1 MSQFS
6 EKLPAFS
13 TWIDVLRYQSM
24 NKGAKLAYTFID
36 GQSELETLTY
46 SRLDQRARAVAAMLE
61 SMMRSGERAL
71 LLYPPGLEYIVA
83 FMGCIY
89 AGVIPVPAYPP
100 KSSRTKRH
108 LPRLKSIFTDCQ
120 PCVILTVS
128 SHLSSCEQV
137 FPRIGCASP
146 THLLATDTIP
156 DDCANNWIEPVL
168 KTDSLAFLQYTS
180 GSTAFPKGVM
190 VTHGNL
196 LHNEWLIKTAFEHT
210 EESIVVGWLPFYHDM
225 GLIGNVLQPLYLG
238 THCVL
243 MSPISFLQDPLQW
256 LSAISRYKATTS
268 GGPNFAYELCVQKVR
283 KEDRINLDLSSWS
296 VAFCGAERVRAE
308 TLERFTS
315 AFKAS
320 GFRRE
325 AFYPCYGLAE
335 ATLIVSGGRKS
346 APPIAR
352 SFRSADFEKDK
363 PPKFSAER
371 VCTLIG
377 CGRSLQEQRTL
388 IVDPDSHLKCEPG
401 KIGEIW
407 VSGNSVAKGYW
418 QKPAETQTIFQAS
431 TSDGEQGPFL
441 RTGDL
446 GFIFQDELFIS
457 GRLKDLIIIGGYN
470 YYPEDIELAVDKA
483 HDALRQGY
491 GAAFSIEIGEEEKL
505 VIVQEVKRK
514 YHHANLSEA
523 IFSVRQAVAEEH
535 GLQPHEVVLVRAGS
549 IPKTSSGKIQR
560 YVCRSQFIEKS
571 LDVLKCEDIDETFPE
586 LNGDLLT
593 REAIM
598 TGDSGSPES
607 QLELYLLKQA
617 AKVLRVHPSRLNP
630 KSSLNSLGIDSLM
643 AVQMASQLELN
654 LQVTISMAKVLGAT
668 SFRELALFILNQIAE
683 SVARDTTS
691 ENPMVVR
698 NGLQRINDRPTQ
710 PRSETS
716 DTTTIF
722 PITWQQ
728 QSLWLQ
734 HQTNPANSQ
743 GLNILIAIRLKGHLQ
758 VRALEQSFNALV
770 RRHAIFRT
778 TYSFVDEKLVQIVES
793 PVAVS
798 LPVDS
803 LVMIPA
809 REAEV
814 SRRAAREA
822 QSLLNLATG
831 PLIRPHLFEMAPEE
845 HVLFILTHHI
855 ACDGLSIQLL
865 LKDISK
871 LYQIFSENKEPHQTL
886 PEAPAQYCRLG
897 QRQPAGE
904 MPKNWD
910 AELQYWKQ
918 QLGGTL
924 AELMLPRDQA
934 PTKTLGSRRAHE
946 QIVIS
951 ETMATALKA
960 LSKSEEVTIFMVLLS
975 AFKILFCRCSQQT
988 DVVIGSSIAN
998 RNSADVQEIIGPFA
1012 NAVALRTSLEGN
1024 PDVREILKRVKQA
1037 TLGACANQEVPFD
1050 AVLREIGFKTGRATP
1065 FNAIFLFQNFF
1076 VPDWN
1081 MSGVA
1086 AQLEEFETD
1095 LGNSELVLAIY
1106 QKAGTLVGTFKFN
1119 TDLYARE
1126 TVRDLIT
1133 SYLLI
1138 LEQMVK
1144 APETEI
1150 SQFRIIESLAEKS
1163 AQSACQKVTIA
1174 VAATFVSDL
1183 VSSSLDFWMEELGIP
1198 GRIEFAPYNQL
1209 IQQLLDPESL
1219 FSTNQNGLNVILVR
1233 FADWCHDAEGKTN
1246 GDSLASLVEKRM
1258 DEFIAALKA
1267 AAAKSSVPY
1276 IVCTCPSES
1285 ESFPTCTCL
1294 FQELEC
1300 RLRVE
1305 SSSIENVHFVAGSE
1319 MLALYPVPLIY
1330 DRCTDELGHI
1340 PYGPAVFT
1348 ALGTILARKVHA
1360 LHATAY
1366 KVIVLDC
1373 DQTLW
1378 KGICAEN
1385 GLEEIEIDCAR
1396 EALQTF
1402 MIAQHDSGMLLCLAS
1417 KNEETDVLE
1426 VFERHPAMRL
1436 KLDHITARQINWNL
1450 KSDNLKLL
1458 SKQLNLGLE
1467 SFIFIDDSP
1476 LECVEVEAACPEVLV
1491 LQLPDNP
1498 EDIPKFLNHVWSF
1511 DKLRITEEDKRRA
1524 GFYRQNMQREQLR
1537 SEAMTLSDFISSLN
1551 LECDISEMKPNQVGR
1566 VAQLTQRTNQF
1577 NTTAIRRSESEIVT
1591 FCHRTNHNCFVA
1603 EARDRLG
1610 DYGMVG
1616 AMFIEEASKV
1626 LRVDSF
1632 LLSCRALGRGIEH
1645 LMLSYLGRRGLERG
1659 LEEIHVIMSH
1669 TSKNRPAV
1677 AFFEGAGG
1685 KFIEEPG
1692 NRITFEI
1699 PVIVAASTKYA
1710 PPQEATASVPVRVQT
1725 NTSSTH
1731 YQLSSNTAT
1740 RIATQ
1745 LYSVERIEKAMH
1757 DQQQRRRSAVEQN
1770 AYAPPN
1776 TPIED
1781 ALVTIWGAIL
1791 RLDRVG
1797 IHDNFIELGG
1807 HSLLGTVLV
1816 SRIKKVL
1823 GVELP
1828 LNVILEKPTIAQLAE
1843 IIEQEAIGQMTAQD
1857 IDAAVQELEAISDEQ
1872 AELLLRNEAAH
1883 FGLNREDRQ

>member
-6 EKLPAFS
+6 EKLPVFS
-13 TWIDVLRYQSM
+13 TWVDVLRYQSM
-24 NKGAKLAYTFID
+24 HKGVKLAYTFID
-36 GQSELETLTY
+36 GQNELETLTY
-46 SRLDQRARAVAAMLE
+46 LRLDQRARAVAATLE
-61 SMMRSGERAL
+61 SMMRTGERAL

-89 AGVIPVPAYPP
+89 AGVVPVPAYPP
-100 KSSRTKRH
+100 RSSRTQRY
-108 LPRLKSIFTDCQ
+108 LPRLKSIFADSQ
-120 PCVILTVS
+120 PSAILTVS
-128 SHLSSCEQV
+128 SHRSSCEQV
-137 FPRIGCASP
+137 FPGNASP
-146 THLLATDTIP
+146 THLLATDIIP
-156 DDCANNWIEPVL
+156 DDCANDWTQPVL
-168 KTDSLAFLQYTS
+168 KADSLAFLQYTS

-190 VTHGNL
+190 ITHGNL
-196 LHNEWLIKTAFEHT
+196 LHNEWLIKEAFEHT
-210 EESIVVGWLPFYHDM
+210 EESIVAGWLPFYHDM

-238 THCVL
+238 THCIL
-243 MSPISFLQDPLQW
+243 MSPLSFLQDPLQW

-283 KEDRINLDLSSWS
+283 EEDRPNLDLSSWS

-308 TLERFTS
+308 TLERFTR
-315 AFKAS
+315 AFATS

-335 ATLIVSGGRKS
+335 ATLIVSGGKKS
-346 APPIAR
+346 APPITR
-352 SFRSADFEKDK
+352 SFRSADPEKDK
-363 PPKFSAER
+363 LPNLSAER

-377 CGRSLQEQRTL
+377 CGRSLQEQRIL

-407 VSGNSVAKGYW
+407 VSGDSVAQGYW
-418 QKPAETQTIFQAS
+418 QNPEQTQTIFQAS
-431 TSDGEQGPFL
+431 TSDGERPFL

-446 GFIFQDELFIS
+446 GFIFQDELFIC

-470 YYPEDIELAVDKA
+470 YYPEDIELTVDKA
-483 HDALRQGY
+483 HEALRQGY
-491 GAAFSIEIGEEEKL
+491 GAAFSIEIGDEETL

-514 YHHANLSEA
+514 FHHTNLSEA
-523 IFSVRQAVAEEH
+523 IFAIRQAIAEEH

-549 IPKTSSGKIQR
+549 VPKTSSGKIQR
-560 YVCRSQFIEKS
+560 YVCRSQYLEKS
-571 LDVLKCEDIDETFPE
+571 LDVLKSDDIDEASPE
-586 LNGDLLT
+586 PDGALLT

-598 TGDSGSPES
+598 TGDSGSQVS
-607 QLELYLLKQA
+607 RLELYVLQQA

-630 KSSLNSLGIDSLM
+630 ESSLNSLGIDSLM
-643 AVQMASQLELN
+643 AVQMASELELN
-654 LQVTISMAKVLGAT
+654 LHVAIPMAKVLGAT
-668 SFRELALFILNQIAE
+668 SFRDLALVIQNQLAE
-683 SVARDTTS
+683 SVAGGPTS
-691 ENPMVVR
+691 ENLMVVH
-698 NGLQRINDRPTQ
+698 NGLQRMDDRPAQ
-710 PRSETS
+710 PRFETS
-716 DTTTIF
+716 DAAHVF

-743 GLNILIAIRLKGHLQ
+743 ALNILIAIRLKGHLH
-758 VRALEQSFNALV
+758 VKALEQSINALV

-778 TYSFVDEKLVQIVES
+778 TYSLVDEKLVQTIEP
-793 PVAVS
+793 PVAVD

-803 LVMIPA
+803 LVIVPA
-809 REAEV
+809 RETEI

-831 PLIRPHLFEMAPEE
+831 PLIRPRLFEMAPGE

-865 LKDISK
+865 LKDLSQ
-871 LYQIFSENKEPHQTL
+871 LYQIFSENKEPRQTL
-886 PEAPAQYCRLG
+886 PETPAQYCTLG

-904 MPKNWD
+904 MPRNWD
-910 AELQYWKQ
+910 AELQYWKR

-924 AELMLPRDQA
+924 AELMLPRDKA
-934 PTKTLGSRRAHE
+934 PAKILSSRRAHE
-946 QIVIS
+946 QIVIP
-951 ETMATALKA
+951 EALATALKA
-960 LSKSEEVTIFMVLLS
+960 LSKSEDVTVFMVLLS
-975 AFKILFCRCSQQT
+975 AFKILLSRCSQQA

-998 RNSADVQEIIGPFA
+998 RTSADIQETIGPFT
-1012 NAVALRTSLEGN
+1012 NAVALRTSLTGN
-1024 PDVREILKRVKQA
+1024 PDVREIFKRVKQT

-1050 AVLREIGFKTGRATP
+1050 AVLREIGSKTGRATL

-1076 VPDWN
+1076 VSDWN
-1081 MSGVA
+1081 MGGVA

-1095 LGNSELVLAIY
+1095 LGNSELVMAIY
-1106 QKAGTLVGTFKFN
+1106 QKAGSLVGTFKFN
-1119 TDLYARE
+1119 TDLYERE
-1126 TVRDLIT
+1126 TVQDLIT

-1138 LEQMVK
+1138 LEQIVK
-1144 APETEI
+1144 APETKL

-1163 AQSACQKVTIA
+1163 SRSASRTATIA

-1183 VSSSLDFWMEELGIP
+1183 VGSSLDFWMEELGIP
-1198 GRIEFAPYNQL
+1198 GRIEFAPYNQV

-1219 FSTNQNGLNVILVR
+1219 FATNQNGLNVILLR
-1233 FADWCHDAEGKTN
+1233 FADWCRGAEGKTE
-1246 GDSLASLVEKRM
+1246 GDSLTSLVEKRM
-1258 DEFIAALKA
+1258 EEFIAALKA
-1267 AAAKSSVPY
+1267 AAAKSRVSY

-1285 ESFPTCTCL
+1285 ESYPACTGIFP
-1294 FQELEC
+1294 ELEC

-1305 SSSIENVHFVAGSE
+1305 SSSIANVHFVAGSE
-1319 MLALYPVPLIY
+1319 MLALYPVPVIY
-1330 DRCTDELGHI
+1330 DRCTDKLGHV
-1340 PYGPAVFT
+1340 PYSPVVFT

-1360 LHATAY
+1360 LHATAP

-1385 GLEEIEIDCAR
+1385 RLEEIEIDPAR

-1436 KLDHITARQINWNL
+1436 KLDHIAARQINWDL

-1458 SKQLNLGLE
+1458 STQLNLGLE

-1476 LECVEVEAACPEVLV
+1476 LECAEVEAACPEVLV
-1491 LQLPDNP
+1491 LQLPANP
-1498 EDIPKFLNHVWSF
+1498 EDIPTFLNHVWSF
-1511 DKLRITEEDKRRA
+1511 DKLRITEEDKRRG

-1537 SEAMTLSDFISSLN
+1537 SEAVTLSDFISSLN
-1551 LECDISEMKPNQVGR
+1551 LECEITEMKPDQVGR
-1566 VAQLTQRTNQF
+1566 IAQLTQRTNQF

-1591 FCHRTNHNCFVA
+1591 FCHRANHNCFVV
-1603 EARDRLG
+1603 EARDRFG
-1610 DYGMVG
+1610 DYGIVG
-1616 AMFIEEASKV
+1616 AMFTEEASKA

-1645 LMLSYLGRRGLERG
+1645 LMLSYLGRRGLGRG
-1659 LEEIHVIMSH
+1659 LEEIHVIISH

-1677 AFFEGAGG
+1677 AFFESAGG
-1685 KFIEEPG
+1685 KFIEGPG
-1692 NRITFEI
+1692 SRTTFEI
-1699 PVIVAASTKYA
+1699 PVAVASSTKYA
-1710 PPQEATASVPVRVQT
+1710 PSQKSTASVPVQVQT
-1725 NTSSTH
+1725 NTTSAHYRLGST
-1731 YQLSSNTAT
+1731 TAT
-1740 RIATQ
+1740 RIAAQ
-1745 LYSVERIEKAMH
+1745 LHSVERIEKAMY
-1757 DQQQRRRSAVEQN
+1757 DRQQKRRTAVEQN
-1770 AYAPPN
+1770 AYVPPT
-1776 TPIED
+1776 TPIEE
-1781 ALVTIWGAIL
+1781 ALVTIWLDIL
-1791 RLDRVG
+1791 QLDQVG
-1797 IHDNFIELGG
+1797 IHDNFIGLGG

-1843 IIEQEAIGQMTAQD
+1843 IIEQEVIGQMTAQD

-1872 AELLLRNEAAH
+1872 AELLLRNEAAQW
-1883 FGLNREDRQ
+1883 GLNREERQ